1 MNAHSLARL
10 ERAIANGNAIL
21 FLGAGASAG
30 SLNSQ
35 GEPLLST
42 TQLAEILATESG
54 ISYTNES
61 LDEVYA
67 AAKHVLGTNLSRI
80 LEQYFRHC
88 RPSDDY
94 IALAR
99 FPWMRVYTTNIDDAF
114 ERALE
119 GSEAPNP
126 QRVRI
131 QTRKSQFVDRDQ
143 TYSQLDLVKLH
154 GSIDRLHEGVVFS
167 PIEYAIEAAN
177 PSPWYSQLG
186 YDYQNYSFIIIG
198 SSLKEPLFY
207 HQVQYAREKIRDT
220 SPQSYL
226 IIPCLSEI
234 QRIAFTDNRILHIK
248 WTLTNF
254 MCWMQ
259 KQFPTDLDFTDVAAN
274 NNPSIRKLMTGRH
287 EDLARRAK
295 ALSDVLQVQ
304 PTEMRSADLQPG
316 RIRNFYRGFKP
327 TWSDIA
333 DGIPAHTDDIEN
345 LAKKIR
351 DALSSKVQCVVVY
364 GPAGSGK
371 STACRLAAFQL
382 VRTSAISCYFTPGT
396 NEHIVSALEEL
407 EAANED
413 RYIVICDRLEPSVG
427 SIVDSLQKNKFPNL
441 LILAVESQHAWSD
454 RIRAKFVDVSIMEYD
469 MSRISKGDVTQI
481 LSKLEQF
488 GPWTLLARSTPRQR
502 EHLLYKKSRRQL
514 LIGLLEATQGMGFEE
529 IIERD
534 YRSLTSDDHRIL
546 LVVVGLASIHRLYL
560 PITYAAR
567 ALENLA
573 IQQSPAELLVAM
585 EGILYNANGRLFAR
599 HPVYVRSLIE
609 SHIDTNELADVVEKL
624 IHVFTNYRA
633 PVIKSLTRNESHLYK
648 KTINNRFLRGILRNS
663 ERRILG
669 IYQSLEKY
677 FEQDGLYW
685 LQYGLALRHF
695 GHQGEALEKLQ
706 TAVAA
711 HEQAHTLHAFA
722 HQQLIMAMEETDLG
736 RSERL
741 AEEARGT
748 LERLHDGW
756 GYSDLY
762 PINLLARGYTAF
774 VRKVQ
779 GDVYGRIV
787 AREYADRIYATNRT
801 RTDPHL
807 GETWAWLTA
816 YAVNGHWEASDLSD
830 IITVEEL

>member
-1 MNAHSLARL
+1 MNPHSLLHL

-30 SLNSQ
+30 SLNSH

-42 TQLAEILATESG
+42 KQLAKILATESG
-54 ISYTNES
+54 FNYTNES
-61 LDEVYA
+61 LYVVYA
-67 AAKHVLGTNLSRI
+67 AAKHVLGTNLLRI
-80 LEQYFRHC
+80 LERHFRHC
-88 RPSDDY
+88 RPSDEY
-94 IALAR
+94 MALAR

-119 GSEAPNP
+119 GSEVPNP

-131 QTRKSQFVDRDQ
+131 QTRKSQFVDHDQ

-154 GSIDRLHEGVVFS
+154 GSIDRLHEGVIFS
-167 PIEYAIEAAN
+167 STEYAIEAAN
-177 PSPWYSQLG
+177 PSPWYSQIG
-186 YDYQNYSFIIIG
+186 YDYQNYSFIIVG

-207 HQVQYAREKIRDT
+207 QQVQYAREKVRDT

-226 IIPCLSEI
+226 VLPCLSEL
-234 QRIAFTDNRILHIK
+234 QRTAFANTRILHVE
-248 WTLTNF
+248 WTLTDF
-254 MCWMQ
+254 VRWLQ
-259 KQFPTDLDFTDVAAN
+259 EQFPAGLDFTDVAAN
-274 NNPSIRKLMTGRH
+274 NNPSIRKLMTGKH

-304 PTEMRSADLQPG
+304 PTEMRSTDLQPG

-333 DGIPAHTDDIEN
+333 DGIPADTDDIKN
-345 LAKKIR
+345 LVEKIQ

-382 VRTSAISCYFTPGT
+382 VRTSAIACYFTPGT
-396 NEHIVSALEEL
+396 NEHLISALEEL
-407 EAANED
+407 DAANEE
-413 RYIVICDRLEPSVG
+413 RYIVICDRLEPSVA
-427 SIVDSLQKNKFPNL
+427 SIVDSLQKKKFPKL
-441 LILAVESQHAWSD
+441 LLLAVESQHAWSD
-454 RIRAKFVDVSIMEYD
+454 RIRSKFVDISVVEYTI
-469 MSRISKGDVTQI
+469 SRISREDVTQI

-502 EHLLYKKSRRQL
+502 EHVLFRKSRRQL

-534 YRSLTSDDHRIL
+534 YRSLTSNEHRSF

-560 PITYAAR
+560 PISYAAR
-567 ALENLA
+567 ALENLQ
-573 IQQSPAELLVAM
+573 IEKSPAELLVAM

-609 SHIDTNELADVVEKL
+609 SNIDTNELANIVEKL

-648 KTINNRFLRGILRNS
+648 KTINNRFLRGILRNN

-722 HQQLIMAMEETDLG
+722 HQQLIMAMEEEDVG
-736 RSERL
+736 RAERL

-774 VRKVQ
+774 VRKMQ

-801 RTDPHL
+801 KTDPHL

-830 IITVEEL
+830 IVSVEEL

>member
-1 MNAHSLARL
+1 MNAHPLAHL

-21 FLGAGASAG
+21 LLGAGASVG

-42 TQLAEILATESG
+42 TQLAEVLATESG
-54 ISYTNES
+54 FPYTNES

-67 AAKHVLGTNLSRI
+67 AAKQVLGTNLSRL
-80 LEQYFRHC
+80 LERHFRHC

-94 IALAR
+94 LALAR

-119 GSEAPNP
+119 RSKASNP

-143 TYSQLDLVKLH
+143 TYSHLDLVKLH
-154 GSIDRLHEGVVFS
+154 GSIDRLHEGVIFS
-167 PIEYAIEAAN
+167 STEYAIEAAN

-207 HQVQYAREKIRDT
+207 QQVQYAREKIRDT

-226 IIPCLSEI
+226 VVPCLSEL
-234 QRIAFTDNRILHIK
+234 QKTAFTAENILYIK
-248 WTLTNF
+248 WTLTDF
-254 MCWMQ
+254 VCWLQ
-259 KQFPTDLDFTDVAAN
+259 ERFPNGLDFTDVAAN
-274 NNPSIRKLMTGRH
+274 NNPSIRKLMTGKR
-287 EDLARRAK
+287 EDIARRAK
-295 ALSDVLQVQ
+295 ALSDVLQIQ
-304 PTEMRSADLQPG
+304 PNNMRSTDLQPG

-327 TWSDIA
+327 TWADIA
-333 DGIPAHTDDIEN
+333 DGIAAHTDDIEK
-345 LAKKIR
+345 LVEKFQS
-351 DALSSKVQCVVVY
+351 ALSSKVQCVAVY

-371 STACRLAAFQL
+371 STACRLAAFEL
-382 VRTSAISCYFTPGT
+382 VRTSEIPCYFISGT
-396 NEHIVSALEEL
+396 NEHIVPALEEL
-407 EAANED
+407 EAANEG
-413 RYIVICDRLEPSVG
+413 RYIVICDRLEPSTEA
-427 SIVDSLQKNKFPNL
+427 IVASLQKHKFAKL
-441 LILAVESQHAWSD
+441 LIVAVESQHAWSD
-454 RIRAKFVDVSIMEYD
+454 RIRAKFVDVSVTEFE
-469 MSRISKGDVTQI
+469 MSRISKEDVTKI
-481 LSKLEQF
+481 LLKLEQH

-502 EHLLYKKSRRQL
+502 EHLLYRKSRRQL

-534 YRSLTSDDHRIL
+534 YRSLTSDKHRIF
-546 LVVVGLASIHRLYL
+546 LVTVGLASIHRLYL

-567 ALENLA
+567 ALESLKV
-573 IQQSPAELLVAM
+573 QHGPAELLVAM

-609 SHIDTNELADVVEKL
+609 SHIDTNKLADVVEKL

-633 PVIKSLTRNESHLYK
+633 PVIKSLSRNESHLYK
-648 KTINNRFLRGILRNS
+648 KTINNRFLRGILRNN
-663 ERRILG
+663 ERRVLG

-695 GHQGEALEKLQ
+695 GYQQEALEKLK

-722 HQQLIMAMEETDLG
+722 HQQLIMAMEEADVG
-736 RSERL
+736 RAERL
-741 AEEARGT
+741 AEEARET

-756 GYSDLY
+756 GFSDLY

-774 VRKVQ
+774 VRQVQ

-787 AREYADRIYATNRT
+787 AKEYADRIYATNRT

-830 IITVEEL
+830 IVSVEEL